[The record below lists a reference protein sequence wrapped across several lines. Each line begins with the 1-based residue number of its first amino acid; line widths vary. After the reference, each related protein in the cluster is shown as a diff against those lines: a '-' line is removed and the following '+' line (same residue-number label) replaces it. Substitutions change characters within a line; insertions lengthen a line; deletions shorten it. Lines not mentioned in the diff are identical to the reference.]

1 MKTKADIKEI
11 LRDAVT
17 EQTRRKGVPKRFED
31 VDLDAI
37 ESDSDEAT
45 IAKEIFDEGM
55 DVDINVAFEDDK
67 NDLPYPGM
75 MV

>member
-1 MKTKADIKEI
+1 MKTKAEIKEI
-11 LRDAVT
+11 LRDAVE
-17 EQTRRKGVPKRFED
+17 EQTRLKGVPKRFED

-37 ESDSDEAT
+37 GADSNEAT

-67 NDLPYPGM
+67 NDLPHPGM
-75 MV
+75 MG